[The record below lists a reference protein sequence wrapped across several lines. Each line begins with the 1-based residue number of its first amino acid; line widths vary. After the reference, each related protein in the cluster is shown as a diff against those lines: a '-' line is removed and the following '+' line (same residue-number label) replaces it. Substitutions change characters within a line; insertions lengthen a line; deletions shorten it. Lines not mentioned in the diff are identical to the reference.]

1 MPTTLML
8 KQVLDPTLIETLT
21 LDVPTGSHDHEVK
34 GGGGQTTVG
43 GMHRH
48 VFRTPGGDTLT
59 TDISGG
65 HVHTLYPAPKED
77 ADELY
82 TDSCGEHVHTI
93 TLADGTVLKTE
104 IDGWHSHSLK
114 ADQSETADAG
124 ADPQGQHRHRL
135 VLPNGVVLMSA
146 MPGDDLAELA
156 REAGNASYRVNMT
169 KGYPQSPTAV
179 GKAEIIVKNSV
190 PGIRLTLGFDDS
202 KYVVDLDVA
211 RKGLAV
217 DSVDEASNGFGLT
230 GYRYMTPI
238 LGSLCKAAV
247 AKRASRVDSA
257 VSVDDISVTWGL
269 QSDTVKEAFL
279 SGSRFTGTLV
289 LRKSSQGW
297 TASFDRVTTPQ
308 VLCKGAP
315 LPPRGYSALPVSL
328 AKSTPPTLSF
338 WTTAAEELAKS
349 QRDALAVSGY
359 FAAECLA
366 HVNGELRKIERTV
379 TMRLYQPGLE
389 KAEVRT
395 YADEVRKLLPA
406 EAKAVVAKG
415 AAWELAAVPQ
425 DAVLLVEAS
434 SAGEVESLIK
444 SEDRYLVIAE
454 DTPETRRAM
463 ATLGQVFK
471 LDHPD
476 ADNKVLVA
484 SYDLTL
490 AKDARAAYSLP
501 LGPGESKVLAAN
513 VDKALAQ
520 ATHLQCVLRKADVEE
535 EQFALGIVL
544 EPDIVDAQ
552 NDTYDAP
559 TIRKAA
565 HLYMERYQNCG
576 LQHKEMVNDR
586 VVLVESYLA
595 PVDMNINGTVVKA
608 GTWLMG
614 CRYDTELWKGIK
626 DGKYTGF
633 SIGGYA
639 DRTKVETAKA
649 ELAKCLPIPVPT
661 LKPVDEPAAQTTE
674 QEPSHSD
681 TPPVETPV

>member
-1 MPTTLML
+1 MPQTLTL
-8 KQVLDPTLIETLT
+8 KQVLDPTIIEALT
-21 LDVPTGSHDHEVK
+21 LDVPTGSHNHDIE

-48 VFRTPGGDTLT
+48 VFRTPGGDILT

-65 HVHTLYPAPKED
+65 HLHTLYPAYEED

-104 IDGWHSHSLK
+104 IDGWHSHCLK
-114 ADQSETADAG
+114 ADQSDAG

-135 VLPNGVVLMSA
+135 VLPNGVVLMSS

-179 GKAEIIVKNSV
+179 GKAEIIVKDSV
-190 PGIRLTLGFDDS
+190 PGLRLTLGFDDS

-217 DSVDEASNGFGLT
+217 DSADEASNGFGLT
-230 GYRYMTPI
+230 GYRYMTPV
-238 LGSLCKAAV
+238 LGALCKATV
-247 AKRASRVDSA
+247 GKRAPRVDSA
-257 VSVDDISVTWGL
+257 ALVDDISVTWGL

-279 SGSRFTGTLV
+279 TGKRFTGTLV

-328 AKSTPPTLSF
+328 AKATPPSLSF
-338 WTTAAEELAKS
+338 WTTSAEELAKS

-359 FAAECLA
+359 FAADCLA
-366 HVNGELRKIERTV
+366 HVNGELRKVERTTTV
-379 TMRLYQPGLE
+379 RLYQPGLE

-395 YADEVRKLLPA
+395 YAKEVGKLLPA
-406 EAKAVVAKG
+406 SAKPIVSKG
-415 AAWELAAVPQ
+415 AEWELAAVPD
-425 DAVLLVEAS
+425 DAVLLVEAD
-434 SAGEVESLIK
+434 SAEQVASLAK
-444 SEDRYLVIAE
+444 STDRYLVIAN
-454 DTPETRRAM
+454 DTPETRKAM
-463 ATLGQVFK
+463 SSLGQVFK

-476 ADNKVLVA
+476 ADNKVMVA

-490 AKDARAAYSLP
+490 AKDARAAFSLP
-501 LGPGESKVLAAN
+501 LGPDEPKVLAAN

-520 ATHLQCVLRKADVEE
+520 ATHLQSVLHKAETTEE
-535 EQFALGIVL
+535 ERFVLGIVL

-552 NDTYDAP
+552 SDTYDAP

-614 CRYDTELWKGIK
+614 CRYDTELWKAIK

-639 DRTKVETAKA
+639 DRAKVETAKA
-649 ELAKCLPIPVPT
+649 ELAKALPIPVPLLT
-661 LKPVDEPAAQTTE
+661 PAPVVAPAEKAE
-674 QEPSHSD
+674 
-681 TPPVETPV
+681 PVETDAPVESSV